1 MRTTENVGLPASP
14 QISTTNQLLAMLP
27 TAELQRLVPSLEHVS
42 LARGEVLY
50 EAGQRIRYAYFLNKN
65 TLASVMFAIENGSS
79 IELDV
84 VGSEGL
90 VSIQAFLGPE
100 VYPGR
105 IVVQIAGSAIR
116 IRSDALRA
124 AFKCGG
130 RLQDLL
136 LRYTQAIITQIS
148 QTAICNHVHSVEQ
161 RLSRWLLTIHD
172 RVEGDIPMTN
182 ELISRRLGAHRS
194 CVNEAAGVLRQR
206 GVIRYARGHITI
218 LDRAALHSV
227 TCECYEIIKKHHD
240 FPFSQP

>member
-1 MRTTENVGLPASP
+1 MINTVDDRRLNSSK
-14 QISTTNQLLAMLP
+14 ISTTNRLLAALSKD
-27 TAELQRLVPSLEHVS
+27 EFQRLAPSLEQVS

-50 EAGQRIRYAYFLNKN
+50 EVGQSIRYAYFLNKN
-65 TLASVMFAIENGSS
+65 TLASVVFTMENGAS
-79 IELDV
+79 IEVDV

-105 IVVQIAGSAIR
+105 IVVQMAGSAMR
-116 IRSDALRA
+116 IRADALRA
-124 AFKCGG
+124 AFKRGG

-172 RVEGDIPMTN
+172 RVDGDIPLTH

-194 CVNEAAGVLRQR
+194 SVNEAAGFLRR
-206 GVIRYARGHITI
+206 EGAIRYARGKITV
-218 LDRAALHSV
+218 LDHAKLNSIA
-227 TCECYEIIKKHHD
+227 CECYQIIKEQYDHILTI
-240 FPFSQP
+240 